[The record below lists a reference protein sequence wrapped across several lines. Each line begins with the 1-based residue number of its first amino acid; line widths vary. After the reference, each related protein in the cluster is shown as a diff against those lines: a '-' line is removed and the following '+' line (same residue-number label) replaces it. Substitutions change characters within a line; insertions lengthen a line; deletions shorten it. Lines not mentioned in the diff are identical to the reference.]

1 MLTGHFKNATEATS
15 ARADANAVPNRLPDS
30 SANAFSKAA
39 SPPFLPRSESEYLQ
53 FLNHCASTYARM
65 DALADRLATL
75 DRYAGRALRLLETRA
90 RDRQDQIEALRLQA
104 ARSPDGRRVYL
115 ARDRAGG
122 FYESGDPLS
131 PQTFARTLWGRRPTI
146 WGDYCHAVGI
156 LDAAL
161 VEHGAVSGYRERIG
175 AHRRR
180 LLRDEP
186 LSEAFLIDLERDID
200 RIPDAVRRQMPS
212 EPAVISD
219 DGGATKDDVERNTAP
234 VARHA
239 FNHAARGAVVR
250 TRASGR
256 GSLGPAPRKPLASP
270 GASP

>member
-1 MLTGHFKNATEATS
+1 MLTGHFKNAIEATN
-15 ARADANAVPNRLPDS
+15 ARADANAVPVRLPDS

-39 SPPFLPRSESEYLQ
+39 SLPLLPKSESEYLQ

-65 DALADRLATL
+65 DALADRLATF

-122 FYESGDPLS
+122 LYESGDPLS

-156 LDAAL
+156 LDAVL
-161 VEHGAVSGYRERIG
+161 VEHGAVSDYRERIG
-175 AHRRR
+175 AYRRR

-186 LSEAFLIDLERDID
+186 LPDAFLTDLEHDIE
-200 RIPDAVRRQMPS
+200 RMPEAVRRQMPS
-212 EPAVISD
+212 EPDVTSD
-219 DGGATKDDVERNTAP
+219 DERATENYPERNTAP
-234 VARHA
+234 AARPA

-250 TRASGR
+250 ARASGR